1 MDRSYEQ
8 EQNDKNLP
16 WWFFPAAVIFLLVV
30 FYIGARPFMLSDE
43 QINFVK
49 KDAQDDLRNEIG
61 ENYKD
66 YEVGVS
72 SYGWVASTAKKGD
85 TRIVRVKFTQGDI
98 IIYTFIDLDTGT
110 VVKKEKTTEAQEENY
125 PVVCC

>member
-8 EQNDKNLP
+8 EQNDENLP